1 LPRHLRNLRPAELFS
16 SLPIALPPRE
26 RRLTPLS
33 AVRFGRGRP
42 MALAAGEP
50 LPERALT
57 RPHFPPLLGRRN
69 LRALEFQQE
78 RARPP
83 VDLGDVSLPQR
94 AASGRH
100 SPAGP
105 SRACSRQPDSALPLF
120 DVRLADGRAR
130 SAAAK
135 YQGPLPFWSG
145 RSCDGYL
152 RRGGVDCAR
161 PTSAAAR
168 GRLASRSA
176 PPCVLQPVPALRQDE
191 SGINLLPCPA
201 ASALLAL
208 AHSRLRVGLRKSSGR
223 GIARRRYRQTS
234 AGTSWSTRTTM
245 CGGVVLLDACDRQRR
260 PKTVERRAGV
270 VSVRS
275 ESDATT

>member
-1 LPRHLRNLRPAELFS
+1 MPRHLRNLRPAELFS

-130 SAAAK
+130 SAAANTK
-135 YQGPLPFWSG
+135 APCRSG
-145 RSCDGYL
+145 QAVPATGTFAEVGSIVHDPRVPQL
-152 RRGGVDCAR
+152 GVGWLAAR
-161 PTSAAAR
+161 PHPAFF
-168 GRLASRSA
+168 SR
-176 PPCVLQPVPALRQDE
+176 CR
-191 SGINLLPCPA
+191 
-201 ASALLAL
+201 
-208 AHSRLRVGLRKSSGR
+208 H
-223 GIARRRYRQTS
+223 
-234 AGTSWSTRTTM
+234 
-245 CGGVVLLDACDRQRR
+245 
-260 PKTVERRAGV
+260 
-270 VSVRS
+270 
-275 ESDATT
+275 